1 MSGVSLFLEI
11 LERVSLVPG
20 LLGSRSTVIL
30 FPPYSFVIPVSEV
43 EEARRNIEH
52 IFIHKDYERF
62 PEFSPA
68 DARSI
73 VDLGAYLGFYTVR
86 ALRLSRKSRVVSVE
100 ANPVSCMYTIW
111 NIALQGGAERA
122 RVLCRAVDGERGAGR
137 FYVGLSMVNSS
148 LLREYVD
155 EFTSVARELVV
166 PKVTL
171 LDVFQA
177 AGFRRID
184 LLKVDIEG
192 AEKRVFEKSLEVLEQ
207 FDVGRIVVEL
217 HEGFSH
223 ARHLSDT
230 LSADYNVYVVR
241 DEGAPFQSFL
251 YAVRRR

>member
-1 MSGVSLFLEI
+1 MGGVSLFLRM
-11 LERVSLVPG
+11 LEKTSVVPE
-20 LLGSRSTVIL
+20 LLGSSSTVIP
-30 FPPYSFVIPVSEV
+30 FPPYHFVIPVSEV
-43 EEARRNIEH
+43 EEAKRNIEH
-52 IFIHKDYERF
+52 IFVYRDYERF

-68 DARSI
+68 EAHSI

-111 NIALQGGAERA
+111 NVALQGGADRA
-122 RVLCRAVDGERGAGR
+122 RVLCRAVDSERGAGR

-155 EFTSVARELVV
+155 EFTSVAREIIV

-177 AGFRRID
+177 SGFRRID

-192 AEKRVFEKSLEVLEQ
+192 VEKRVFEKSLEALEQ
-207 FDVGRIVVEL
+207 FGVERIVVEL
-217 HEGFSH
+217 HEGFSY
-223 ARHLSDT
+223 ARQLSDI
-230 LSADYNVYVVR
+230 LSAGYSVYVVR
-241 DEGAPFQSFL
+241 DEDVPFQSFL